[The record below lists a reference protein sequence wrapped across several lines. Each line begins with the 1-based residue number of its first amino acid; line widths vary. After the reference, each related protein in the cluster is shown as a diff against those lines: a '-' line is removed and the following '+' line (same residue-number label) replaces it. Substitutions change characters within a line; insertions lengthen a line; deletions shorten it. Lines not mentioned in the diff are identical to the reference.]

1 MRRGVRGHLCPVC
14 VRPVREGTCSQH
26 GPWKPHQLLSHG
38 DRRRAER
45 ERWQPFEPLG
55 HACPRCL
62 GEVADTRGRF
72 GCLDHGHDHDQ
83 HGPFRV
89 DELLLPSAQRESAM
103 ARHRLARRSQA
114 RRREPAPLSAISV
127 RLPDPG
133 RSARVVISASIV
145 AGTLAFLAR

>member
-1 MRRGVRGHLCPVC
+1 MRGHLCPVC
-14 VRPVREGTCSQH
+14 IRPVQQGTCREH
-26 GPWKPHQLLSHG
+26 GPWKAHQLLSHG

-45 ERWQPFEPLG
+45 ERWQPFEPLP

-72 GCLDHGHDHDQ
+72 GCLDHGHDHDP

-89 DELLLPSAQRESAM
+89 DELLMPSAQRESAM
-103 ARHRLARRSQA
+103 RRQRLARRSQA
-114 RRREPAPLSAISV
+114 RRREPVSLSGITE